1 MTQMVENLSL
11 KKMEQLNSLI
21 DEMFKSQIVNG
32 QKCYINDS
40 GEFFFPRYVTDHKDI
55 DCLFFE
61 YADNES
67 DAKKD
72 LFYDGEWI
80 YIPDYPDAD
89 SLFEEALKQINS

>member
-11 KKMEQLNSLI
+11 KKMEQLCTLI
-21 DEMFKSQIVNG
+21 DEKFVSQIIND
-32 QKCYINDS
+32 KKIYINDS
-40 GEFFFPRYVTDHKDI
+40 GEFFFPRYVTDHKEI

-80 YIPDYPDAD
+80 YIPDYQDAN
-89 SLFEEALKQINS
+89 SLFEEAVKQINS